1 MAKKGTKKKTAK
13 KKAAKKTSPRRSPS
27 RKSTGRKTA
36 QKPKT
41 IKFRCISHTCK
52 PTPASPSSL
61 GRASVTLSAPDTQVT
76 IDFTG
81 FATGSPFSEGDH
93 FVIQAGKSRTVHV
106 KSNAN
111 GHYPYDL
118 DCDNCGQIVL
128 PPEMIVP

>member
-13 KKAAKKTSPRRSPS
+13 KKAAKKTS
-27 RKSTGRKTA
+27 A

-52 PTPASPSSL
+52 PSPASPSSL
-61 GRASVTLSAPDTQVT
+61 GRASVTLAAPDTRVT

-106 KSNAN
+106 KSSAS

-118 DCDNCGQIVL
+118 HCDNCGQIVA